1 MTGIFANYNPDFE
14 HQARTLGA
22 NKFKTF
28 YLITLPSIAP
38 GIVVA
43 SLFAF
48 LVSWSQYLLTFLIG
62 AGKVMTLPLLVFST
76 ATSGNPP
83 LTAAISIIFILPAI
97 LILMFTAKF
106 VSGDSAATQG
116 FGKI

>member
-1 MTGIFANYNPDFE
+1 
-14 HQARTLGA
+14 
-22 NKFKTF
+22 
-28 YLITLPSIAP
+28 
-38 GIVVA
+38 
-43 SLFAF
+43 
-48 LVSWSQYLLTFLIG
+48 
-62 AGKVMTLPLLVFST
+62 MTLPLLVFST

>member
-1 MTGIFANYNPDFE
+1 
-14 HQARTLGA
+14 
-22 NKFKTF
+22 
-28 YLITLPSIAP
+28 
-38 GIVVA
+38 
-43 SLFAF
+43 